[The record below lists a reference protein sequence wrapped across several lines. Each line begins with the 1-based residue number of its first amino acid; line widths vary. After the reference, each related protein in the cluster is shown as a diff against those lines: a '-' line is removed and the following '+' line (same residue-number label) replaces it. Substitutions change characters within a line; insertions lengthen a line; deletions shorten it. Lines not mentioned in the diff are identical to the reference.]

1 MTGKTRTDMVSWN
14 PVTLQH
20 LIPVFQPAISV
31 KIQTRGKDSNCE
43 KTDLLKALAA
53 ILPAADFI
61 QKYRKSEGIRLSES
75 RGNPCL
81 TQSGNPP
88 ISYRS

>member
-1 MTGKTRTDMVSWN
+1 MTGKAPTDMVSWN

-31 KIQTRGKDSNCE
+31 KIQTIGKDSNCE
-43 KTDLLKALAA
+43 KTELQKVLAD

-61 QKYRKSEGIRLSES
+61 QKHSKSEGIRLSET
-75 RGNPCL
+75 R
-81 TQSGNPP
+81 
-88 ISYRS
+88 